1 VSCGAFLEAS
11 HRDPVG
17 LLTPRVARKLV
28 AAAVAAVKVLAAPHT
43 QHRCRI
49 VLSPCQRKGE
59 FQQPLSS
66 CPNKSEAEER
76 SYAGVNE
83 TAHMQP
89 YGNIWSIF
97 FGRLF
102 LFITFVFVWIFQR
115 KTLRNFS
122 LRQSNVFLKITCFN
136 ASVTLD
142 KPFLLQLFFNGRMR
156 RCVPG

>member
-1 VSCGAFLEAS
+1 MSCGAFLEAS

-97 FGRLF
+97 FWKAFPFYYFCFRMDF
-102 LFITFVFVWIFQR
+102 SKENTAKFQ
-115 KTLRNFS
+115 S
-122 LRQSNVFLKITCFN
+122 PAVECVLKN
-136 ASVTLD
+136 N
-142 KPFLLQLFFNGRMR
+142 LL
-156 RCVPG
+156 